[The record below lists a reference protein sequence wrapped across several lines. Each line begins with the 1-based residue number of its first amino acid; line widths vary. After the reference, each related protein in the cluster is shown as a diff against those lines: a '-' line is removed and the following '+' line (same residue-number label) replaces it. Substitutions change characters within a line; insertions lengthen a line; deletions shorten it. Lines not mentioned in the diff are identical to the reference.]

1 MLTFEVT
8 GDRSPKGEGNR
19 QASEALLAGRPV
31 DRMVCAQ
38 HGRDVMGWK
47 SPVGV
52 PTWIHHESMIT
63 TSRRQGQAR
72 EGLSG
77 GSRSANVR
85 GDGQKL
91 HRRPGL
97 RASWHLVAKPVG
109 AADKVNAALVHGNIA
124 FLPGEICRT

>member
-1 MLTFEVT
+1 VVSEQYSAHSYGKKRKAEIVT
-8 GDRSPKGEGNR
+8 SAHLLMPNVLGKGRCAASSRSVPLDRR
-19 QASEALLAGRPV
+19 
-31 DRMVCAQ
+31 VCAQ

-52 PTWIHHESMIT
+52 PTWIHDEDMIT
-63 TSRRQGQAR
+63 TSRRQGQDR

-91 HRRPGL
+91 HRRL
-97 RASWHLVAKPVG
+97 RGPRRAG
-109 AADKVNAALVHGNIA
+109 
-124 FLPGEICRT
+124 T

>member
-1 MLTFEVT
+1 M
-8 GDRSPKGEGNR
+8 
-19 QASEALLAGRPV
+19 RPV
-31 DRMVCAQ
+31 DEPPGADPHAGWCGEGRLEAGPYPMCAQ

-52 PTWIHHESMIT
+52 PTWIHHEDMIT
-63 TSRRQGQAR
+63 TSRRQGQDR

-85 GDGQKL
+85 GDEQKL

-97 RASWHLVAKPVG
+97 RASWHLMAKPVG

-124 FLPGEICRT
+124 FLPGEICRA